1 MKLRACASV
10 TSGCAS
16 ETTSSCYWQTIFTY
30 QIWFSKKIGREMG
43 ALGLPW
49 SGHKPKSELNREWI
63 DAHARLLLP
72 VLLAI
77 ELSFPCQMCELLSKF
92 EEGRTKA
99 GRYRGRYIGISGR
112 RTQRQTHSHALKWFL
127 PKRDYVT
134 FGSLLSQIRLSIV
147 CNVGA
152 LHPTQGLKVFQQ
164 YFFTAVYLS
173 HPLTSVQNFALIV
186 GALNARGVP
195 K

>member
-16 ETTSSCYWQTIFTY
+16 ETTCSCYWQTIFTY

-43 ALGLPW
+43 ALSLPW

-72 VLLAI
+72 VLSAI

-127 PKRDYVT
+127 PERDYTLRSGLCYHKFVCLSSVT
-134 FGSLLSQIRLSIV
+134 LVHCTLLRGW
-147 CNVGA
+147 N
-152 LHPTQGLKVFQQ
+152 
-164 YFFTAVYLS
+164 FFS
-173 HPLTSVQNFALIV
+173 NISSPLCTLAILWPPCKILRWSS
-186 GALNARGVP
+186 GR
-195 K
+195 